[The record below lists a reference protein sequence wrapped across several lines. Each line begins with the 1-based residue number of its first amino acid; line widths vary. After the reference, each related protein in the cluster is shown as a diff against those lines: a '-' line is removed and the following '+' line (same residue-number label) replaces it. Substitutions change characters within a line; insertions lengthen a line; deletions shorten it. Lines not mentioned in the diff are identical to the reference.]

1 MRHVILGLTFVSLRH
16 ELVPVQKKR
25 IITVTVDVDP
35 VVYPFFELYNSLP
48 AEAWFAKD
56 VVVKLDK
63 KYPNLD
69 ICMLHLYFFICQLD
83 SCLLDPIIY
92 PSFEIYPGFVI
103 EPQVN
108 TTKVLSVKLRAEY
121 PSFEI
126 CT

>member
-1 MRHVILGLTFVSLRH
+1 
-16 ELVPVQKKR
+16 
-25 IITVTVDVDP
+25 
-35 VVYPFFELYNSLP
+35 
-48 AEAWFAKD
+48 
-56 VVVKLDK
+56 
-63 KYPNLD
+63 
-69 ICMLHLYFFICQLD
+69 MLHLYFFICQFD
-83 SCLLDPIIY
+83 SCLLDPAIY